1 MNRFASIATSL
12 SIAVLLL
19 AGAAS
24 AQFNDQKITATIP
37 FEFVV
42 GKTMLPAGQYVFLRT
57 GANLLLVRNAEGRN
71 LTTVVTGSV
80 EAPKAPKNSKLRF
93 ETVNGSH
100 VLVQVWNEHEAIG
113 SELYHARSF
122 VEEAKYSAIHG
133 SSAGRR

>member
-12 SIAVLLL
+12 STAVLLL

-24 AQFNDQKITATIP
+24 AQFNDQKIAATIP

-80 EAPKAPKNSKLRF
+80 EAPKAPKNSALRF

-100 VLVQVWNEHEAIG
+100 VLVQVWNQHYAIG
-113 SELYHARSF
+113 SELYHERSF

-133 SSAGRR
+133 SNAGRR